1 MGGGKGGLEPQ
12 VTTYNILISAAA
24 KAGQWRRA
32 EQLLDEMPEF
42 TEQAIAETDGGA
54 LTWLLHALDL
64 PDYNATLHGYGTVI
78 GTGNAVVEWPAWR
91 HQEGSA

>member
-1 MGGGKGGLEPQ
+1 
-12 VTTYNILISAAA
+12 
-24 KAGQWRRA
+24 
-32 EQLLDEMPEF
+32 MPEF

-78 GTGNAVVEWPAWR
+78 GTGNAVVEWPAAPSGGLGMTVVAFQVPVHPHLAR
-91 HQEGSA
+91 PGQRGLRPFARCLR